1 MTCPCASCKVT
12 DEAEGRAKWPSG
24 PIAGK
29 RNAILIY
36 NAHVARSLFAEA
48 ERAKNARR
56 IDPNPIS
63 FYGVPK
69 GMTRQ
74 QVLASLAA
82 SFAPS
87 AHVSVD
93 SPTTKGKA

>member
-1 MTCPCASCKVT
+1 MACSCASCKIT
-12 DEAEGRAKWPSG
+12 DHAKTRKDWPSG
-24 PIAGK
+24 PPTGK

-63 FYGVPK
+63 FYGVPR

-74 QVLASLAA
+74 QVLESLSSQFRA
-82 SFAPS
+82 
-87 AHVSVD
+87 AHVSD
-93 SPTTKGKA
+93 EESK